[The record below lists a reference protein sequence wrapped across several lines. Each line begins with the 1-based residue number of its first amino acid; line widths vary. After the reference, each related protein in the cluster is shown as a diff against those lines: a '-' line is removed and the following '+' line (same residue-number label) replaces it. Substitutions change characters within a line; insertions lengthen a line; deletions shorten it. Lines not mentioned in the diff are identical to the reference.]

1 MSGAGAGA
9 SAEDQRQRTGGEDIT
24 ATPTA
29 GLEEKRVRNALIKEE
44 LGVQLVF
51 PTYREGLASLYSK
64 CLDPFSASDLGAVS
78 YKPSGGDVG

>member
-9 SAEDQRQRTGGEDIT
+9 SAEDQRQRTGGEGIT
-24 ATPTA
+24 AAPTA

-78 YKPSGGDVG
+78 CKPSGGDVG